1 MISSSNNGYKKK
13 KKTAPTVNGLL
24 REGKLWKAS
33 LNIILNDEAAKHTMI
48 RDNTKTK
55 WVVLLR
61 TLKGST

>member
-1 MISSSNNGYKKK
+1 MATKKKKK

-55 WVVLLR
+55 
-61 TLKGST
+61 